1 MLGHAKVLHL
11 GNMAEFAAVL
21 VEVIIQEIARTE
33 ARASGEQQER
43 EGKKREN
50 GESSIASQ

>member
-1 MLGHAKVLHL
+1 MQILQLGD
-11 GNMAEFAAVL
+11 MAEFVAVFAEMI
-21 VEVIIQEIARTE
+21 VKKIARTE

-43 EGKKREN
+43 ERKKREK